1 MVPWNCWT
9 PRLFLYQCF
18 LDLCVHTDHL
28 EILLKCRFCLR
39 RSGVEPETLHS
50 DECPD
55 NTDVA
60 RPWDTLWV
68 VRSYNQ
74 CHCYYHP
81 VCVRAKLLQS
91 CPTLC
96 DPIDPTACQAPVSI
110 GFSREEYWSGFRL
123 PFPRD
128 LPNPG
133 IKHTSL
139 MSPALAGRLFTTS
152 ATWEA
157 LLPSCQL
164 SIPWVF
170 TGISTLANAAQPR
183 HHTYVHCKSCE
194 VSVRYVASTT
204 VLGSLNKSFHSHIL
218 LITCILKRMLWYIH
232 SVD

>member
-18 LDLCVHTDHL
+18 LDFCVHTDHL
-28 EILLKCRFCLR
+28 EILFKCRFCLR

-81 VCVRAKLLQS
+81 VCMRAKLLQS
-91 CPTLC
+91 CLTLC

-123 PFPRD
+123 PFQ
-128 LPNPG
+128 G
-133 IKHTSL
+133 IFLTQGSNT
-139 MSPALAGRLFTTS
+139 RLLC
-152 ATWEA
+152 
-157 LLPSCQL
+157 LLHWQ
-164 SIPWVF
+164 
-170 TGISTLANAAQPR
+170 A
-183 HHTYVHCKSCE
+183 
-194 VSVRYVASTT
+194 
-204 VLGSLNKSFHSHIL
+204 GSLPLAPPGKPYYHPASYQFLEYSLASALWQMLLSHN
-218 LITCILKRMLWYIH
+218 ITPMFTANPVR
-232 SVD
+232 SVFVI